1 MEKSNLKWEELEA
14 KISSSQVEEEKL
26 NEIDEELEKVEIKK
40 KPKKEKIEKENI
52 KNVKNPV
59 EGKKYN
65 KKIILSAIILGIVI
79 LILAI
84 FSTIFALI
92 NMSNTKI
99 VKGVKIDGI
108 DVSGLSKEEAKEK
121 IESAY
126 NE

>member
-26 NEIDEELEKVEIKK
+26 DEIDEEVEEVEIKK

-65 KKIILSAIILGIVI
+65 KKIILSAIILAI
-79 LILAI
+79 ILAKPI
-84 FSTIFALI
+84 KSITNNFSKLI
-92 NMSNTKI
+92 
-99 VKGVKIDGI
+99 
-108 DVSGLSKEEAKEK
+108 
-121 IESAY
+121 
-126 NE
+126 